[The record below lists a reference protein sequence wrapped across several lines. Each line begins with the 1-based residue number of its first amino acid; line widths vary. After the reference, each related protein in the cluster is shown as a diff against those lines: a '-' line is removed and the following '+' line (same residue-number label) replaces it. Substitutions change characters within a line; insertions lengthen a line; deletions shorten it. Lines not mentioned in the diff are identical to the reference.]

1 MEDFKND
8 IVKLRKIQ
16 KKEETPEELIMKQTQ
31 EMPKIL
37 KEHIVTHQFADS

>member
-16 KKEETPEELIMKQTQ
+16 KKEET
-31 EMPKIL
+31 
-37 KEHIVTHQFADS
+37 ADE